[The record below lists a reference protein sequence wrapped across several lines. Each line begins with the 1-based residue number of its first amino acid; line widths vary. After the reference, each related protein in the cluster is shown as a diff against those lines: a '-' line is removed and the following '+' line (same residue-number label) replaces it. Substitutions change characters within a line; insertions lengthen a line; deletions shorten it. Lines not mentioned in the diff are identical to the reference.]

1 MVTPSAPATPVLRA
15 RQLRKSMT
23 RHEIRLW
30 LGLRALRA
38 QGLHFRRQSPL
49 KGYVLDFVCYKHRL
63 IVECDGSQ
71 HAQGPQAARDRH
83 RDGLFAADGFLTL
96 RFWNHEIDDHFHG
109 VVDTI
114 IARALEN
121 LTS

>member
-1 MVTPSAPATPVLRA
+1 MMTDSQSSPVMRA
-15 RQLRKSMT
+15 RQLRKCMT

-30 LGLRALRA
+30 LGLRALRP

-49 KGYVLDFVCYKHRL
+49 HGYILDFVCFKHRL

-71 HAQGPQAARDRH
+71 HAEDAHAARDLH
-83 RDGLFAADGFLTL
+83 RDRVFAAEGFLTL
-96 RFWNHEIDDHFHG
+96 RFWNHEIDDNIAS
-109 VVDTI
+109 VIDTI

-121 LTS
+121 SAP